1 MVICLKIR
9 NFQLHWDPY
18 GDLNIENNINSIAIT
33 INTEL
38 DLSIDYLYPSH
49 NPSEQDYLFG
59 QDMVSV
65 IISNNGNTTAI
76 DFDLDLLV
84 SKDGVT

>member
-1 MVICLKIR
+1 M
-9 NFQLHWDPY
+9 
-18 GDLNIENNINSIAIT
+18 
-33 INTEL
+33 
-38 DLSIDYLYPSH
+38 
-49 NPSEQDYLFG
+49 DYLFG

-84 SKDGVT
+84 SDDGVNYISQSCYTLHHWHPINKEHVYLICQFMEIQLTYKLSYVHQ